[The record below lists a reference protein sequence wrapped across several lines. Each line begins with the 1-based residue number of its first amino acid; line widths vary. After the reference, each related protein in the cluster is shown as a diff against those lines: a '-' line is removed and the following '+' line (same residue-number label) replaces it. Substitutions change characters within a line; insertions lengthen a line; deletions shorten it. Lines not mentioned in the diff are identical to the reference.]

1 MTQSKSDINKK
12 HYEQNKDALKEKAR
26 VRRVQAKK
34 LKRFSELL
42 QEFASQ
48 TQLAETR
55 FIEQVVEQTKSSP
68 VEVVA
73 IYKKLRKDLKLTEN
87 QRLHINNNI
96 PARKALLMRLEETYQ
111 VSDLL

>member
-1 MTQSKSDINKK
+1 MTQSKSEINKK
-12 HYEQNKDALKEKAR
+12 HYEQSKDALKEKAR
-26 VRRVQAKK
+26 VRRVEAKK

-55 FIEQVVEQTKSSP
+55 FIEQVVKQTKRSP
-68 VEVVA
+68 IEVA
-73 IYKKLRKDLKLTEN
+73 TIYKELRKGLKLTEN

-96 PARKALLMRLEETYQ
+96 PARKALLMRLEKTYQ